1 MTAMKTALSI
11 AGTDPTGGA
20 GIQADLKT
28 FAAHGVYGMGAITA
42 IVAQNTTGVGAIEN
56 ASPAIV
62 RAQLDAVFE
71 DIFPDAIKIGMLP
84 NAAIVKTV
92 AECLAKWRAQNVVI
106 DTVMISSSGRRLL
119 DEGAERDLLKRL
131 FPLARV
137 ITPNIPEAETLCGIP
152 IALRADMTRAAK
164 KLASMTDAAVLLKG
178 GHLPGDACDLL
189 LYQGIERWFSAPR
202 IETRHT
208 HGTGCALS
216 SAIASNLALG
226 IPVTEAVARAKEY
239 VTSAIQAAP
248 GLGKGN
254 GPLCHNPAI

>member
-1 MTAMKTALSI
+1 MKTALSI

-20 GIQADLKT
+20 GLQADLKT

-42 IVAQNTTGVGAIEN
+42 IVAQNTTGVRAIEN

-71 DIFPDAIKIGMLP
+71 DIFPDAVKIGMIP
-84 NAAIVKTV
+84 NAAVINAV
-92 AECLAKWRAQNVVI
+92 ADCLAKWRAQNVVI

-119 DEGAERDLLKRL
+119 DEGAERDLVKRL
-131 FPLARV
+131 FPLAHV
-137 ITPNIPEAETLCGIP
+137 ITPNMSEAETLCGFP
-152 IALRADMTRAAK
+152 IASREDMSRAARA
-164 KLASMTDAAVLLKG
+164 LGSMTNAAVLLKG

-189 LYQGIERWFSAPR
+189 LCQGTEQWFSAPR
-202 IETRHT
+202 IATLHT

-226 IPVTEAVARAKEY
+226 LPVREAVARAKEY
-239 VTSAIQAAP
+239 ITRAIQGAP

-254 GPLCHNPAI
+254 GPLCHNPSI

>member
-1 MTAMKTALSI
+1 MTEMKTALSI

-28 FAAHGVYGMGAITA
+28 FAAHGVYGMAAITA
-42 IVAQNTTGVGAIEN
+42 IVAQNTLGVRRIEE
-56 ASPAIV
+56 ASPVIV

-71 DIFPDAIKIGMLP
+71 DIFPDAVKIGMLP
-84 NAAIVKTV
+84 NAAVIAAV
-92 AECLAKWRAQNVVI
+92 AECLTDRRAQNVVI

-119 DEGAERDLLKRL
+119 DEGAERDLAKRL
-131 FPLARV
+131 FPLAHV
-137 ITPNIPEAETLCGIP
+137 ITPNISEAETLCGLSITS
-152 IALRADMTRAAK
+152 RAGMTRAAK
-164 KLASMTDAAVLLKG
+164 TLREMTDAAVLLKG

-189 LYQGIERWFSAPR
+189 LYQGIEQWLSAPR

-226 IPVTEAVARAKEY
+226 YPVPEAVARAKEY
-239 VTSAIQAAP
+239 ITCAIQGAP
-248 GLGKGN
+248 GLGRGK
-254 GPLCHNPAI
+254 GPLCHNPVI